1 MKPFMTIDRH
11 IQESQ
16 AKFPTARGRLSR
28 LLLDIAFA
36 CKVITR
42 DVRKAGL
49 SDILGRTGDVNVQGE
64 EVQKLDE
71 YANNVLI
78 NVLRGNGTVACLG
91 SEEVENAIILS
102 SSPDAEF
109 IVNFD
114 PLDGSSNID
123 VNATIGTVFSILKKN
138 RTDTPS
144 SEKDLLQPGVH
155 QVAAG
160 YVIYGSST
168 MFVYATAGEVHGF
181 TYDPAVGEFLLSH
194 PNIRTPEH
202 GYLYAANF
210 VYYDKF
216 SEGVRRYLDSLKH
229 KDPDTGKAYTQ
240 RYIGTMVADIHRN
253 LLKGGIFMYPP
264 TNTSPEGKLR
274 LLYEANPMAFIV
286 ENAGGIA
293 TDGRQR
299 ILEVTPETLHQRTA
313 LFIGSTHNM
322 ERLMGSIARY
332 D

>member
-1 MKPFMTIDRH
+1 MQAFMTIDRH

-16 AKFPTARGRLSR
+16 AKFPTARGHLSR

-49 SDILGRTGDVNVQGE
+49 SNILGRTGDINVQGE

-91 SEEVENAIILS
+91 SEEVEEAICLS

-123 VNATIGTVFSILKKN
+123 VNATIGTVFSILRKN
-138 RTDTPS
+138 NTSENT
-144 SEKDLLQPGVH
+144 SEKDLLQPGNK

-202 GYLYAANF
+202 GYLYSANF

-216 SEGVRRYLDSLKH
+216 SEGVRQYLDSLKD
-229 KDPDTGKAYTQ
+229 KDPVTNKAYTQ

-264 TNTSPEGKLR
+264 TKTSPEGKLR
-274 LLYEANPMAFIV
+274 LLYEASPMAFIV

-293 TDGRQR
+293 TDGKQR
-299 ILEVTPETLHQRTA
+299 ILDVEPETLHQRTS
-313 LFIGSTHNM
+313 LFIGSKYNM
-322 ERLMGSIARY
+322 ERLMEYIEKY